1 MIPFSSGETASTS
14 WGAHGLN
21 ENFTVYKYANIR
33 GASIGGIRPS
43 IKFNME
49 CLV

>member
-1 MIPFSSGETASTS
+1 MIPFSSGETARTS

-21 ENFTVYKYANIR
+21 ENFTVYIYANIR
-33 GASIGGIRPS
+33 GAAIGGIWSS
-43 IKFNME
+43 IKFNMK